1 MADAVTSQTI
11 LDGERLFIAKF
22 TNISDGTGET
32 AVTKIDVTTLAPNSF
47 GLACNGV
54 KLNKIYGTTH
64 GMEVRILW
72 DATTDQF
79 AWQIPQN
86 SNYLMDLSS
95 FGGIPNNAGAV
106 KPATFCLL
114 QQTLQLAT
122 CTLSCLNVSKSTHQ
136 LKVETHNDRRRH
148 SNSP

>member
-32 AVTKIDVTTLAPNSF
+32 GVTKIDVATLNPNSF

-54 KLNKIYGTTH
+54 KINKIWANTH
-64 GMEVRILW
+64 GMEIRILW

-79 AWQIPQN
+79 AWMIPQN
-86 SNYLMDLSS
+86 STYNMDFSS
-95 FGGIPNNAGAV
+95 FGGIPNNAGAGKNGNLLFSTADASAGDMYTIV
-106 KPATFCLL
+106 LECLK
-114 QQTLQLAT
+114 TYA
-122 CTLSCLNVSKSTHQ
+122 SA
-136 LKVETHNDRRRH
+136 
-148 SNSP
+148 

>member
-22 TNISDGTGET
+22 TNFSDGTGET
-32 AVTKIDVTTLAPNSF
+32 GVIKIDVSTLNPNSF

-64 GMEVRILW
+64 GMEVQILW
-72 DATTDQF
+72 DATTDVF

-86 SNYLMDLSS
+86 SNYLMDFSS
-95 FGGIPNNAGAV
+95 FGGIPNNAGAGKTGDV
-106 KPATFCLL
+106 LFTTRDASAGDMYSIVLECLK
-114 QQTLQLAT
+114 TYA
-122 CTLSCLNVSKSTHQ
+122 N
-136 LKVETHNDRRRH
+136 
-148 SNSP
+148 P

>member
-32 AVTKIDVTTLAPNSF
+32 AVVKIDVSTLAPNSF
-47 GLACNGV
+47 NLACNGV
-54 KLNKIYGTTH
+54 KLNKIYATTH

-72 DATTDQF
+72 DASTDVF

-86 SNYLMDLSS
+86 TNYLMDLSS
-95 FGGIPNNAGAV
+95 FGGIPNNAGAGV
-106 KPATFCLL
+106 TGDVLFTTSDASSGDMYTIVLECIKTYAT
-114 QQTLQLAT
+114 A
-122 CTLSCLNVSKSTHQ
+122 
-136 LKVETHNDRRRH
+136 
-148 SNSP
+148 

>member
-22 TNISDGTGET
+22 TNFSDGTGET
-32 AVTKIDVTTLAPNSF
+32 GVIKIDVSTLNPNSF

-64 GMEVRILW
+64 GMEVQILW
-72 DATTDQF
+72 DATTDVF

-86 SNYLMDLSS
+86 SNYLMDFSS
-95 FGGIPNNAGAV
+95 FGGIPNNAGAGKTGDV
-106 KPATFCLL
+106 LFTTRDASSGDMYSIVLECLK
-114 QQTLQLAT
+114 TYDT
-122 CTLSCLNVSKSTHQ
+122 
-136 LKVETHNDRRRH
+136 
-148 SNSP
+148 SN